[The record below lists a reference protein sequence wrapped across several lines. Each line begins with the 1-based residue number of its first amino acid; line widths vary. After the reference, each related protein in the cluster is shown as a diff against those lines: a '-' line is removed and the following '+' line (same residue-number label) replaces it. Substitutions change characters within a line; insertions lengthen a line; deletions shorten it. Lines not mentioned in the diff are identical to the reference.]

1 MRTGI
6 STASLFSRKNN
17 EEALPLLD
25 AMGVRTAEVFLT
37 SFSEYDGKFGEL
49 LASRKGKVNVHSV
62 HVLNTQFEPQLFSDH
77 SRVKGDAFSWLGKA
91 METARALGAEYY
103 TFHGIAR
110 IKRAARSGAN
120 DRPAAW
126 GKSLEEISAF
136 CKNYGVCLCLEN
148 VEWAIYNRPG
158 VFRSLLKTCRGLCAV
173 LDIKQARISAYPYPM
188 YIRETAGR
196 LKHVHVSDIDEN
208 GKICLPGKGRFD
220 FTELLKRLDGAG
232 FSGPL
237 LIEVYKDDYCKE
249 GELKASLDYLDELL
263 YKYSFADRE

>member
-1 MRTGI
+1 M
-6 STASLFSRKNN
+6 
-17 EEALPLLD
+17 
-25 AMGVRTAEVFLT
+25 
-37 SFSEYDGKFGEL
+37 
-49 LASRKGKVNVHSV
+49 
-62 HVLNTQFEPQLFSDH
+62 
-77 SRVKGDAFSWLGKA
+77 
-91 METARALGAEYY
+91 
-103 TFHGIAR
+103 
-110 IKRAARSGAN
+110 
-120 DRPAAW
+120 
-126 GKSLEEISAF
+126 
-136 CKNYGVCLCLEN
+136 
-148 VEWAIYNRPG
+148 
-158 VFRSLLKTCRGLCAV
+158 KTCRGLCAV

-220 FTELLKRLDGAG
+220 FPELLKRLDGAG